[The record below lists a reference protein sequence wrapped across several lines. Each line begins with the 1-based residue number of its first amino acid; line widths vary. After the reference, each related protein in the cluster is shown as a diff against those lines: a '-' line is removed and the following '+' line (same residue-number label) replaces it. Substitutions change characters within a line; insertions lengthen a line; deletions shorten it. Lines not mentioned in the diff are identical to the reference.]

1 MATDYPHFDSK
12 FPETVAGIRQRS
24 DLTAPQKEMILGGTA
39 ASLLRL

>member
-12 FPETVAGIRQRS
+12 FPETVQGIRQRS
-24 DLTAPQKEMILGGTA
+24 DLTTPQKEMILGGTA